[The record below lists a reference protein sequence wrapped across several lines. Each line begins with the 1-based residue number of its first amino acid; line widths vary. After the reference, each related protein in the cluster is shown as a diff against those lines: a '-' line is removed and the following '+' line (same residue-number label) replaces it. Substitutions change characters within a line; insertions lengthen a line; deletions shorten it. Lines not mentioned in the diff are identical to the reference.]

1 MIKSFRDLR
10 VWQLGMDLAVE
21 AYRLTGSFPK
31 HEAFGLGAQM
41 QRAAVS
47 VPSNIAEGHAREH
60 RKEYLHHLSMA
71 QASLAEMET
80 HAELAARLG
89 YCPLQHVT
97 AFLEKADSLGKQ
109 LRALRTAL
117 KSPRRSGRGNGTL
130 ANP

>member
-60 RKEYLHHLSMA
+60 RKEYLHHLSVA

-89 YCPLQHVT
+89 YCSLQ
-97 AFLEKADSLGKQ
+97 FLTIFLGNADSLGKQ
-109 LRALRTAL
+109 LRSLRRAL
-117 KSPRRSGRGNGTL
+117 KTPRKPVGRNGTM